1 MEMCTLNVKCNGW
14 VYVLCVYCQHACK
27 LTWDKTWKANP
38 AVKSKRICS
47 YFSKWLYWQPYGKSW
62 HVVDFVLKYQIVYP
76 FISNSVGRGPLKLH
90 VNVTLYLHF
99 LRQTMFLFVETFL
112 CVYAIWVWWDD
123 DDGTVAHVYKK
134 LQIEWVV
141 R

>member
-1 MEMCTLNVKCNGW
+1 MLNVMDGYMY
-14 VYVLCVYCQHACK
+14 YVCVYCQHACK

-62 HVVDFVLKYQIVYP
+62 HVVDFILKYQIVYP
-76 FISNSVGRGPLKLH
+76 FTSKTVDSGPLNLNVH
-90 VNVTLYLHF
+90 VHVTLYVHF
-99 LRQTMFLFVETFL
+99 MRQTMFLFVETFL

-134 LQIEWVV
+134 YKKNEW
-141 R
+141 